1 MPPFRDRWGSTLS
14 TGWWLAVRE
23 RPTMRVIGQL
33 GSRFQNGG
41 NGMRIAIGAMM
52 HESNTFSSISTT
64 LDSFKAT
71 KYLTGPEVV
80 AQHRGENSELGG
92 VLKVLE
98 EENVTIC
105 PAVSAWAMPSGVV
118 TAETYQQIKGDML
131 RRIGEVSDSLDGVL
145 LSLHGSM
152 TVEGLED
159 PEADL
164 LGTLRRDF
172 PQIPYLG
179 TTLDHH
185 GNISQAMISHV
196 DFSVGYRT
204 HPHIDQFDIGRRAAC
219 HMVELIKDG
228 PTLTKSFVKLPQIT
242 ATENRTQPVDEMH
255 QEIKRIEQDPAVF
268 SCSYFVG
275 YAWADVGVIGASVL
289 AITREDQAL
298 ADKYADQLACS
309 MWDRRKD
316 FQFPLSTP
324 AEAIRDGLKD
334 GKFPVVLD
342 ELCDCTMGGAS
353 GDIVATAGALI
364 DQRAKNSLV
373 TGVVDPQAVAD
384 AQAAGVGQT
393 VKLSIGGKIC
403 TQDNPPLLVEGVVKI
418 VCDSAVGN
426 SGILTGY
433 ESDLGK
439 IAVVDV
445 DGVEIL
451 LIENPG
457 MLGGP
462 RFLVNLGI
470 DPSKKDFIVVKEGMN
485 PVLEYQGIAA
495 RLVML
500 DTPGFNRQTLR
511 GGDYQKIPRPIYPID
526 GDMSWKPGR

>member
-1 MPPFRDRWGSTLS
+1 
-14 TGWWLAVRE
+14 
-23 RPTMRVIGQL
+23 
-33 GSRFQNGG
+33 
-41 NGMRIAIGAMM
+41 MRIAIGAMM
-52 HESNTFSSISTT
+52 HESNTFSPIPTT
-64 LDSFKAT
+64 LESFEAT
-71 KYLTGPEVV
+71 KCLTGEDIL
-80 AQHRGENSELGG
+80 AKHRGENNELGG

-98 EENVTIC
+98 EENATVC
-105 PAVSAWAMPSGVV
+105 PTLSAWAMPSGVV
-118 TAETYQQIKGDML
+118 TAETYEHLKGDML
-131 RRIGEVSDSLDGVL
+131 RRIGDLRDSLDGVL

-152 TVEGLED
+152 TVEDLED

-164 LGTLRRDF
+164 LGTIRRDF
-172 PQIPYLG
+172 PQIKYLG

-185 GNISQAMISHV
+185 GNISKEMVSYG
-196 DFSVGYRT
+196 DFFVGYRT
-204 HPHIDQFDIGRRAAC
+204 HPHIDQFDVGSLAAR
-219 HMVELIKDG
+219 HMVELIKDA

-242 ATENRTQPVDEMH
+242 ATENRTRPVDEMH
-255 QEIKRIEQDPAVF
+255 MEIKRIQQDPAVF

-289 AITREDQAL
+289 AITRDDQAL
-298 ADKYADQLACS
+298 ADKYADQLACG

-316 FQFPLSTP
+316 FQFPLST
-324 AEAIRDGLKD
+324 ADQAVRDGLKE
-334 GKFPVVLD
+334 GKYPVVLD

-353 GDIVATAGALI
+353 GDIVVTARALI
-364 DQRAKNSLV
+364 DQQARNSLV
-373 TGVVDPQAVAD
+373 TGIVDPQAVAE

-403 TQDNPPLLVEGVVKI
+403 TKDNPPLSIEGVVKI
-418 VCDSAVGN
+418 ICDSAVGN

-445 DGVEIL
+445 NGVEIL

-462 RFLVNLGI
+462 GFLVNLGI
-470 DPSKKDFIVVKEGMN
+470 DPRKKDFIVVKEGMN
-485 PVLEYQGIAA
+485 PVLEYKDIAA

-500 DTPGFNRQTLR
+500 DTPGFNKQTLR
-511 GGDYQKIPRPIYPID
+511 AEDYKKIPRPIYPID
-526 GDMSWKPGR
+526 RDMSWKPGP

>member
-1 MPPFRDRWGSTLS
+1 
-14 TGWWLAVRE
+14 
-23 RPTMRVIGQL
+23 
-33 GSRFQNGG
+33 
-41 NGMRIAIGAMM
+41 MRIAIGAMM
-52 HESNTFSSISTT
+52 HESNTFSSIPTT
-64 LDSFKAT
+64 LESFKAT
-71 KYLTGPEVV
+71 KYLTGEEVL

-92 VLKVLE
+92 VLKVLDE
-98 EENVTIC
+98 KNATIF

-118 TAETYQQIKGDML
+118 TAETYEYLKGDML
-131 RRIGEVSDSLDGVL
+131 RRIGDVSDSLDGVL

-172 PQIPYLG
+172 PQIQYLG

-204 HPHIDQFDIGRRAAC
+204 HPHIDQFEVGSLAAC
-219 HMVELIKDG
+219 RMVELIKHG

-242 ATENRTQPVDEMH
+242 ATENQTRPIDEMH
-255 QEIKRIEQDPAVF
+255 REIKRIEQDPAVF

-289 AITREDQAL
+289 AITRDDQAL
-298 ADKYADQLACS
+298 ADKYAQQLACG
-309 MWDRRKD
+309 MWERRKD

-324 AEAIRDGLKD
+324 AQAVRDGLKE

-353 GDIVATAGALI
+353 GDIVVTARTLI
-364 DQRAKNSLV
+364 DQQATNSLV
-373 TGVVDPQAVAD
+373 TGIVDPQAVAK
-384 AQAAGVGQT
+384 AQAAGVGQA
-393 VKLSIGGKIC
+393 VRLSIGGKIC
-403 TQDNPPLLVEGVVKI
+403 TRDNPPLLVEGVVKV

-445 DGVEIL
+445 QGVEIL
-451 LIENPG
+451 LIENPR
-457 MLGGP
+457 MVGGP
-462 RFLVNLGI
+462 DFLVNLGI
-470 DPSKKDFIVVKEGMN
+470 DPRKKTFIVVKEGMN
-485 PVLEYQGIAA
+485 PVLEYKGIAA

-511 GGDYQKIPRPIYPID
+511 AKDYKKIPRPIYPID
-526 GDMSWKPGR
+526 HDMSWNPDR